1 MPPRAFA
8 TQVVQLGKET
18 TPGTPVAANTRL
30 QAMRIMPKPTFE
42 SERFAPS
49 GYTAPTV
56 SIPLQEWTEA
66 DVEGRATYTD
76 ADPVF
81 AGAIGKP
88 VVTTPSGGTLARQRV
103 YTFDGVTP
111 ANPEIYTVEYGDTT
125 LSRRF
130 SHGMF
135 NGLSM
140 SIARDSLEFNSAMIA
155 RNVETN
161 VSLSGNEVQTVTLT
175 GATGGTFTLTFG
187 GQTTAN
193 IAYNAT
199 AAAVATALAALT
211 SIGTGNVA
219 VTGAAGGPYVITF
232 QGTLGNTD
240 VALLTASG
248 ALLTGTT
255 PTVVPT
261 ETTKGGFTLITPVPI
276 AAGQWDIY
284 VDDSAANLGTT
295 KFLEAYEA
303 EFELAER
310 FEPTWTINSALPSF
324 TSYVEKSA
332 EDQEHTGTLNVGAST
347 SMESYLTTMRTG
359 AKKFVRLQ
367 AIGPIIEGA
376 ITHKLT
382 IDMCVFITGTPGYDD
397 LNGLL
402 VLPFEFQVGRDEVW
416 GKALTVTTVN
426 GIAT

>member
-18 TPGTPVAANTRL
+18 VPGTPVAATTRL

-81 AGAIGKP
+81 AGAIGQP
-88 VVTTPSGGTLARQRV
+88 VITTPTGGTLARQRV
-103 YTFDGVTP
+103 FTFDGVTP
-111 ANPEIYTVEYGDTT
+111 ANPAVYTVEYGDPT
-125 LSRRF
+125 LARRF
-130 SHGMF
+130 AHGMF

-140 SIARDSLEFNSAMIA
+140 KIARDSLEFNSAMIA
-155 RNVETN
+155 RNV
-161 VSLSGNEVQTVTLT
+161 QT
-175 GATGGTFTLTFG
+175 AF
-187 GQTTAN
+187 
-193 IAYNAT
+193 
-199 AAAVATALAALT
+199 ALT
-211 SIGTGNVA
+211 STG
-219 VTGAAGGPYVITF
+219 IT
-232 QGTLGNTD
+232 
-240 VALLTASG
+240 S
-248 ALLTGTT
+248 
-255 PTVVPT
+255 
-261 ETTKGGFTLITPVPI
+261 ITPVPI
-276 AAGQWDIY
+276 AAGQWDVY
-284 VDDSAANLGTT
+284 VDDLAANLGTT

-310 FEPTWTINSALPSF
+310 YEPTWTINSALPSF

-332 EDQEHTGTLNVGAST
+332 EDQEHTGTLTVGAST
-347 SMESYLTTMRTG
+347 SMEAYLTTIRTG
-359 AKKFVRLQ
+359 AKKFVRLE
-367 AIGPIIEGA
+367 AVGPIIETTLA
-376 ITHKLT
+376 HRLT

-416 GKALTVTTVN
+416 GKAMTVTTVN
-426 GIAT
+426 GIAA

>member
-155 RNVETN
+155 
-161 VSLSGNEVQTVTLT
+161 
-175 GATGGTFTLTFG
+175 
-187 GQTTAN
+187 
-193 IAYNAT
+193 
-199 AAAVATALAALT
+199 
-211 SIGTGNVA
+211 
-219 VTGAAGGPYVITF
+219 
-232 QGTLGNTD
+232 
-240 VALLTASG
+240 
-248 ALLTGTT
+248 
-255 PTVVPT
+255 
-261 ETTKGGFTLITPVPI
+261 
-276 AAGQWDIY
+276 
-284 VDDSAANLGTT
+284 
-295 KFLEAYEA
+295 
-303 EFELAER
+303 
-310 FEPTWTINSALPSF
+310 
-324 TSYVEKSA
+324 
-332 EDQEHTGTLNVGAST
+332 
-347 SMESYLTTMRTG
+347 
-359 AKKFVRLQ
+359 
-367 AIGPIIEGA
+367 
-376 ITHKLT
+376 
-382 IDMCVFITGTPGYDD
+382 
-397 LNGLL
+397 
-402 VLPFEFQVGRDEVW
+402 
-416 GKALTVTTVN
+416 
-426 GIAT
+426 